1 MDHKDG
7 HVENL
12 KLLILSPTVMVQEV
26 MEIKVIEECTVLETT
41 VPLPPIPLNLKTI
54 LRFYIEIPNWFQCPV
69 DTVEIF
75 LSEEKRNIM
84 VKEKNATRKSKIYST
99 HYSSLQSGIVQ
110 CRSKIL
116 FKHEFCSTKIEIKC
130 KPAHAIRNKRP
141 QTTSE

>member
-54 LRFYIEIPNWFQCPV
+54 LRFYIEIPNSLQCLV
-69 DTVEIF
+69 DTVEIV

-84 VKEKNATRKSKIYST
+84 VKEKRNTKEQN
-99 HYSSLQSGIVQ
+99 LQHA
-110 CRSKIL
+110 L
-116 FKHEFCSTKIEIKC
+116 FFLTKWYRTMQKQNII
-130 KPAHAIRNKRP
+130 
-141 QTTSE
+141 